1 MKRLLFVAF
10 FIFITACVSS
20 PVNLPSDSS
29 VDLGKE
35 FTLLVGQSAIF
46 KNNDLTV
53 TLMGI
58 PHDGRCPL
66 QIECAENGPVTV
78 ELSIRS
84 GSNAPNEFSFNTFT
98 DNDGSV
104 PQMDFEGMT
113 TKVEQDGYI
122 VQIKNI
128 LPFPQQSMD
137 EIKAGDYQVT
147 LIVTK

>member
-10 FIFITACVSS
+10 FIFINACVSA
-20 PVNLPSDSS
+20 PVNLPSHIP

-53 TLMGI
+53 TLMDI
-58 PHDGRCPL
+58 PNDGRCPM

-122 VQIKNI
+122 VQIKSI
-128 LPFPQQSMD
+128 LPFPQRSVD